1 MLRKVRDV
9 RVLASV
15 GVAVVLLGAVAPT
28 VTGALQESLVRM
40 VGRGISG
47 KVSYKVTDEGHSVGK
62 ATAGVVGQGA
72 VSGKLSLDAKI
83 AASLL
88 GAVKGIPLARIA
100 SGGSYVVRYDVDR
113 NGDHR
118 GLFVMKFK
126 PGIGSLCV
134 DFAVTYGKFVP
145 GKSDYVPSTGTFATV
160 GGTGKIAKVHASGR
174 FKQGEVTG
182 SMIEQFLGNGSL
194 VSLTAGSA
202 APLSRDC
209 AAVAKLAKPPRP

>member
-1 MLRKVRDV
+1 MVRLVRDV

-15 GVAVVLLGAVAPT
+15 GVFVVLFAAVAPT
-28 VTGALQESLVRM
+28 VTGAIQKSLVGM

-47 KVSYKVTDEGHSVGK
+47 KVSYKVTDEGRSVGQ
-62 ATAGVVGQGA
+62 TTTGVVGQGTL
-72 VSGKLSLDAKI
+72 SGKLSLDARI

-88 GAVKGIPLARIA
+88 GAVKGIPLTRIA
-100 SGGSYVVRYDVDR
+100 SGGSYVVRYDVAA

-118 GLFVMKFK
+118 GLLVMKFK

-134 DFAVTYGKFVP
+134 DFAVKYGKFVP
-145 GKSDYVPSTGTFATV
+145 GKTDYVPSTGTFATV
-160 GGTGKIAKVHASGR
+160 GGTGKIAKIHASGH

-182 SMIEQFLGNGSL
+182 SIIEQFLGNGSL

-202 APLSRDC
+202 VPFSKDC
-209 AAVAKLAKPPRP
+209 TAVAKLAKP

>member
-1 MLRKVRDV
+1 LVVRIVRDV

-15 GVAVVLLGAVAPT
+15 GVSVVLLGAVAPT
-28 VTGALQESLVRM
+28 ITGAVQKRLVRM

-47 KVSYKVTDEGHSVGK
+47 TVSYKVINEGRSVGK
-62 ATAGVVGQGA
+62 KTTGVVGRGT

-83 AASLL
+83 AASLV

-100 SGGSYVVRYDVDR
+100 SGGSYVVRYDVAA

-118 GLFVMKFK
+118 GLLVMKFK

-134 DFAVTYGKFVP
+134 DFAVKYGKFVP
-145 GKSDYVPSTGTFATV
+145 GKTDYVPSTGTFATV
-160 GGTGKIAKVHASGR
+160 GGTGKIAKVHALGR

-182 SMIEQFLGNGSL
+182 SLIEQFLGNGSL
-194 VSLTAGSA
+194 VSLTASSA
-202 APLSRDC
+202 APLSKDC
-209 AAVAKLAKPPRP
+209 AAVARLAKP

>member
-1 MLRKVRDV
+1 LVVRVVRDV

-28 VTGALQESLVRM
+28 VMGAIQKSLVGM

-47 KVSYKVTDEGHSVGK
+47 TVSYKVTNEGQSVGK
-62 ATAGVVGQGA
+62 TTRGVVGQGT
-72 VSGKLSLDAKI
+72 VSGKLSLDASI

-88 GAVKGIPLARIA
+88 GAVKGIPLTRIA
-100 SGGSYVVRYDVDR
+100 SGGSYVARYDVAA

-118 GLFVMKFK
+118 GLLVMTFK
-126 PGIGSLCV
+126 PGIGSLCL
-134 DFAVTYGKFVP
+134 DFSVKYGKFVP
-145 GKSDYVPSTGTFATV
+145 GKTDYVPSTGTFATV
-160 GGTGKIAKVHASGR
+160 GGTGKIAKIHASGR

-202 APLSRDC
+202 EPPSKEC
-209 AAVAKLAKPPRP
+209 TAVASLAKP